1 MIIFVEQFWISFEKK
16 KEREKRL
23 DKWIRNLRI
32 IKTKRKKYE
41 RERERGN
48 SETIHVK
55 RNAVIFMRLGMQYC
69 MLHAI
74 YPRIKGCLIITFRLG
89 VESSISRVRFCC
101 VYQLGENKGQK
112 KYHGVVEEGPRAS
125 RSAARSLASEF
136 RVGDCIA
143 RVDRS
148 IRLTTAR
155 SNTRKTFLQIFPAPR
170 NSPPL
175 PRSKINR
182 WYVNTYLSVSFDSI
196 RLFATR
202 C

>member
-1 MIIFVEQFWISFEKK
+1 M
-16 KEREKRL
+16 
-23 DKWIRNLRI
+23 RI

-74 YPRIKGCLIITFRLG
+74 YRRIKGCLIITFRLG

-170 NSPPL
+170 NSPL
-175 PRSKINR
+175 LLHSKINR
-182 WYVNTYLSVSFDSI
+182 
-196 RLFATR
+196 
-202 C
+202 

>member
-1 MIIFVEQFWISFEKK
+1 M
-16 KEREKRL
+16 
-23 DKWIRNLRI
+23 RI
-32 IKTKRKKYE
+32 IKTKGKKYE
-41 RERERGN
+41 REKERGN

-55 RNAVIFMRLGMQYC
+55 RERNAVIFMRLGMQYC

-170 NSPPL
+170 NSPL
-175 PRSKINR
+175 LLHSKINR
-182 WYVNTYLSVSFDSI
+182 
-196 RLFATR
+196 
-202 C
+202 